1 MAMYAYSWSYNG
13 RALYSFDFLVI
24 EGSDLFVIT
33 VTFRERD
40 VNDLYPQME
49 QMVLSFDVM

>member
-1 MAMYAYSWSYNG
+1 
-13 RALYSFDFLVI
+13 
-24 EGSDLFVIT
+24 